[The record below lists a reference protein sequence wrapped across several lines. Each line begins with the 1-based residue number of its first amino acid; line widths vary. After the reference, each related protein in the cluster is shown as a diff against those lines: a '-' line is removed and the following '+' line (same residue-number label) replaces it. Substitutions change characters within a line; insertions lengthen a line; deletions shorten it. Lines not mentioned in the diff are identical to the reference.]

1 MNTAQLLRTAWRALR
16 HAWTLAA
23 MTVAAGLGRLRNP
36 HQVIARKP
44 DQGIVLGPRVVLFL
58 HWDRGGRVREALF
71 DYIAQLAASGRS
83 VVFVTNAGAL
93 DPGAEARLLALCAG
107 ILVRRNIGYDFGGW
121 RDAIETLDLPQSGT
135 EEIIIANDSI
145 FGPVRPIDSMLLR
158 LDYDEADVWGL
169 TESWQRRYHL
179 QSYFVAF
186 GPRAIRS
193 PAFRRFWSGVIPAPS
208 KPYVIGKYEVGLTQA
223 MIRAGLRVAALWP
236 YEALTRQITRDQ
248 LAPYLDIEPGG
259 RADPHDLTRWL
270 HILRLRDAIARRRP
284 LNPTSDLWRHLLL
297 SGYPF
302 IKRELLRDNPTK
314 VEDIGDW
321 ADLLRDELGADPAPI
336 LADLRMML
344 RGDAP

>member
-1 MNTAQLLRTAWRALR
+1 MNTAQLLRAAWR
-16 HAWTLAA
+16 T
-23 MTVAAGLGRLRNP
+23 LRNAWNLVTMSVAGVLGQLRSP
-36 HQVIARKP
+36 HQIIDRKP
-44 DQGIVLGPRVVLFL
+44 GQGIVLGPRVVLFL

-71 DYIAQLAASGRS
+71 DYIGQLAASGRS
-83 VVFVTNAGAL
+83 VVFVTNAGKLA
-93 DPGAEARLLALCAG
+93 PAAEARLLGLCAG

-121 RDAIETLDLPQSGT
+121 RDAIETLDLPQAGT

-158 LDYDEADVWGL
+158 LDYDAADVWGL

-208 KPYVIGKYEVGLTQA
+208 KAFVIGKYEVGLTQA
-223 MIRAGLRVAALWP
+223 MIRAGLRVTALWS

-270 HILRLRDAIARRRP
+270 HILRLRDSIARRRP
-284 LNPTSDLWRHLLL
+284 LNPTSDLWRYLLL

-344 RGDAP
+344 RGAAP

>member
-1 MNTAQLLRTAWRALR
+1 MS
-16 HAWTLAA
+16 
-23 MTVAAGLGRLRNP
+23 VAAVIGRLRSP

-44 DQGIVLGPRVVLFL
+44 DRGFELGPRVVLFL

-83 VVFVTNAGAL
+83 VVFLTNAGEL
-93 DPGAEARLLALCAG
+93 DPSA
-107 ILVRRNIGYDFGGW
+107 GGW
-121 RDAIETLDLPQSGT
+121 RDAIETLDLPRAGT

-145 FGPVRPIDSMLLR
+145 FGPIRPIDSMLLR

-186 GPRAIRS
+186 GPRALRS

-208 KPYVIGKYEVGLTQA
+208 KAYVIGKYEVGLTQA
-223 MIRAGLRVAALWP
+223 MIRGGLRVAALWP

-270 HILRLRDAIARRRP
+270 HVLRLRDAIARRRP

-302 IKRELLRDNPTK
+302 IKRELLRDNPTR